1 MNNNQMNELIKT
13 IKKINTIEEVITLE
27 KNKNY
32 FANMNLSI
40 SILSKQP
47 NVDKKSLNAMV
58 KSIIDDY
65 NKKYNTRIEYNEKDN
80 YHDVFNKIIYGI
92 NIRLNQIFEDELN
105 KFILEKM
112 VNNNG

>member
-13 IKKINTIEEVITLE
+13 IKKINTVEEVIILE
-27 KNKNY
+27 RNKNY
-32 FANMNLSI
+32 FASMDLSL

-47 NVDKKSLNAMV
+47 SVNKNNIDAIV
-58 KSIIDDY
+58 KTIIDDY
-65 NKKYNTRIEYNEKDN
+65 NKKYNTNIEYNDNDN
-80 YHDVFNKIIYGI
+80 YHDVFSKIIYGI